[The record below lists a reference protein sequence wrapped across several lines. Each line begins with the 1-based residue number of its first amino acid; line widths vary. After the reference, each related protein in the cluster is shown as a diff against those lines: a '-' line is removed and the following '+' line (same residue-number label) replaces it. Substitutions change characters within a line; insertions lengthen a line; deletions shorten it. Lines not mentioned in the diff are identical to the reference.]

1 MARFSIPILP
11 ETDIMQ
17 TKKELEEKKVLARQ
31 LYMQGTLQN
40 DISDRVGVSKNT
52 VCRWVDD
59 GKWATI
65 RAGVQITRPELVNKA
80 LGAVN
85 KLLDQ
90 IYESQDPELICKLP
104 DQLAK
109 FASFIDKL
117 DKQANVVST
126 IDVFIAFEKWIEHRA
141 SFDSEITEDFLQTLR
156 KYHNIY
162 VQQSMSPK

>member
-1 MARFSIPILP
+1 M
-11 ETDIMQ
+11 
-17 TKKELEEKKVLARQ
+17 KKKQELEEKKQLARQ
-31 LYMQGTLQN
+31 YYMQGSLQN
-40 DISDRVGVSKNT
+40 DIAERIGVSRAT
-52 VCRWVDD
+52 VCKWVED

-80 LGAVN
+80 LCAVN

-90 IYESQDPELICKLP
+90 IYESNDPELICKLP

-109 FASFIDKL
+109 FASFIEKL
-117 DKQANVVST
+117 DKKASVVST

-141 SFDSEITEDFLQTLR
+141 TYDKEITPEFLKALH

-162 VQQSMSPK
+162 VQQSMDK

>member
-1 MARFSIPILP
+1 MSSRR
-11 ETDIMQ
+11 
-17 TKKELEEKKVLARQ
+17 ELEEKKATARQ
-31 LYMQGTLQN
+31 YYMQGVLQN
-40 DISDRVGVSKNT
+40 EIADRVGVSRTTICK
-52 VCRWVDD
+52 WVDE
-59 GKWATI
+59 GRWATI

-117 DKQANVVST
+117 DKQANIVST

-141 SFDSEITEDFLQTLR
+141 GFDPEITDEFLATLR

-162 VQQSMSPK
+162 VQTSMSK

>member
-1 MARFSIPILP
+1 MSREL
-11 ETDIMQ
+11 EQ
-17 TKKELEEKKVLARQ
+17 KKEIARIW
-31 LYMQGTLQN
+31 YMQGLLQKEIAQKTGMTAQT
-40 DISDRVGVSKNT
+40 ISA
-52 VCRWVDD
+52 WVEK
-59 GKWATI
+59 GRWATI
-65 RAGVQITRPELVNKA
+65 RAGVSITRPELVNKA

-126 IDVFIAFEKWIEHRA
+126 IDVFIAFSKWIQHRA
-141 SFDSEITEDFLQTLR
+141 SFDPEITPDFLNALN
-156 KYHNIY
+156 KYQDLY
-162 VQQSMSPK
+162 VKESMSK

>member
-1 MARFSIPILP
+1 M
-11 ETDIMQ
+11 T
-17 TKKELEEKKVLARQ
+17 TKKELEKKKLIARQ
-31 LYMQGTLQN
+31 YYMQGLLQK
-40 DISDRVGVSKNT
+40 DIATKTGISRNT
-52 VCRWVDD
+52 VARWIDTEH
-59 GKWATI
+59 WATI

-85 KLLDQ
+85 RLLDQ
-90 IYESQDPELICKLP
+90 IYESNDPELICRLP

-141 SFDSEITEDFLQTLR
+141 TFDKEITEDFLNALR
-156 KYHNIY
+156 KYHNIF
-162 VQQSMSPK
+162 VQESMTK

>member
-1 MARFSIPILP
+1 MA
-11 ETDIMQ
+11 
-17 TKKELEEKKVLARQ
+17 TKKELEEKKKIAREY
-31 LYMQGTLQN
+31 YMRGKLQKE
-40 DISDRVGVSKNT
+40 IAKSVGVSEQT
-52 VCRWVDD
+52 VSKWVEQ
-59 GKWATI
+59 GRWATI
-65 RAGVQITRPELVNKA
+65 RAGVSITRPELVNKA

-126 IDVFIAFEKWIEHRA
+126 IDVFIAFSKWIQHRA
-141 SFDSEITEDFLQTLR
+141 SFDPEITPEFISALN
-156 KYHNIY
+156 KYQDLYIKE
-162 VQQSMSPK
+162 SMSK

>member
-1 MARFSIPILP
+1 MA
-11 ETDIMQ
+11 
-17 TKKELEEKKVLARQ
+17 TKKDIENKKTAARQ
-31 LYMQGTLQN
+31 YYMQGLLQN
-40 DISDRVGVSKNT
+40 DIADKVGVSRNT
-52 VCRWVDD
+52 ISRWVESER
-59 GKWATI
+59 WATI

-80 LGAVN
+80 LTAVN

-90 IYESQDPELICKLP
+90 IYESNDPELICRLP

-141 SFDSEITEDFLQTLR
+141 SFDKEITDDFLNALR

-162 VQQSMSPK
+162 VQQGFSK

>member
-1 MARFSIPILP
+1 MA
-11 ETDIMQ
+11 
-17 TKKELEEKKVLARQ
+17 KKQDLEEKKKLARQ
-31 LYMQGTLQN
+31 YYMQGSLQK
-40 DISDRVGVSKNT
+40 DIAERVGVSHATICK
-52 VCRWVDD
+52 WVDE

-85 KLLDQ
+85 KLLDK
-90 IYESQDPELICKLP
+90 IYESNDPELICKLP

-126 IDVFIAFEKWIEHRA
+126 IDVFIAFEKWVEHRA
-141 SFDSEITEDFLQTLR
+141 TYDKEITEDFLKALH

-162 VQQSMSPK
+162 VQQSMDK

>member
-1 MARFSIPILP
+1 MA
-11 ETDIMQ
+11 
-17 TKKELEEKKVLARQ
+17 TKKELEEKKSLARQ
-31 LYMQGTLQN
+31 YYMQGILQN
-40 DISDRVGVSKNT
+40 DIAEKIGVSRNT
-52 VCRWVDD
+52 VSRWVDTER
-59 GKWATI
+59 WATI

-90 IYESQDPELICKLP
+90 IYESNDPELVCKLP

-141 SFDSEITEDFLQTLR
+141 SFDPEITEDFINALR

-162 VQQSMSPK
+162 VQQGLSK